1 MPSLNKIFLIG
12 NLIRDP
18 EMSHGSQGVP
28 KAEMRLAINENFRD
42 GKTGKSEKRILY
54 VDIIAWDK
62 PAAFCGEHLHRGASI
77 LIEGRLQFEERDNR
91 DGTKWTK
98 MSVRADRITNL
109 VPDRRAFTPAEGG
122 GGTPRTG
129 VGHSSADTRPS
140 GREPRPHGNESR
152 SRGNESRSR
161 GNNDSRPYGNDP
173 RVYGNSRYDSNMPL
187 PRRSYQPPDV
197 NAAAPDSKA
206 VDEDSQPQFD
216 DEQPNY

>member
-18 EMSHGSQGVP
+18 EMSYGAQGVP
-28 KAEMRLAINENFRD
+28 KAEMRLAINESFRD

-54 VDIIAWDK
+54 VDIVAWDK
-62 PAAFCGEHLHRGASI
+62 PAAFCGEHLHRGASV

-109 VPDRRAFTPAEGG
+109 IPDRRAFPHEGG
-122 GGTPRTG
+122 GGG
-129 VGHSSADTRPS
+129 RPGES
-140 GREPRPHGNESR
+140 HARAHGPHGHDS
-152 SRGNESRSR
+152 
-161 GNNDSRPYGNDP
+161 SRPYGNDP
-173 RVYGNSRYDSNMPL
+173 RVYGNSRYDANMPL
-187 PRRSYQPPDV
+187 PRRSYQPPNLATPPTD
-197 NAAAPDSKA
+197 AKLA
-206 VDEDSQPQFD
+206 DEDSQPLFD

>member
-18 EMSHGSQGVP
+18 EMSYGAQGVP
-28 KAEMRLAINENFRD
+28 KSEMRLAINESFRD

-109 VPDRRAFTPAEGG
+109 VPDRRSFPHEGG
-122 GGTPRTG
+122 GGSGPG
-129 VGHSSADTRPS
+129 RPS
-140 GREPRPHGNESR
+140 GPSNEPREPREPRESRGRPNESR
-152 SRGNESRSR
+152 GHGVDS
-161 GNNDSRPYGNDP
+161 SRPYGNDP
-173 RVYGNSRYDSNMPL
+173 RVYGNSRYDASMPL
-187 PRRSYQPPDV
+187 PRRSYQPPNLTATPTD
-197 NAAAPDSKA
+197 PKIID
-206 VDEDSQPQFD
+206 DDSQPQFD
-216 DEQPNY
+216 DDQQPNY

>member
-18 EMSHGSQGVP
+18 EMSYGAQGVP
-28 KAEMRLAINENFRD
+28 KAEMRLAINESFRD

-62 PAAFCGEHLHRGASI
+62 PAAFCGEHLHRGASV

-109 VPDRRAFTPAEGG
+109 IPDRRSFPHEGG
-122 GGTPRTG
+122 GGG
-129 VGHSSADTRPS
+129 AGGGGGGGRPGGPS
-140 GREPRPHGNESR
+140 NEPRSRSNESR
-152 SRGNESRSR
+152 SHGA
-161 GNNDSRPYGNDP
+161 DTSRPYGNDP
-173 RVYGNSRYDSNMPL
+173 RVYGNSRYDASMPL
-187 PRRSYQPPDV
+187 PRRSYQPPEL
-197 NAAAPDSKA
+197 NATPTDPKV
-206 VDEDSQPQFD
+206 VDEDAQPQFD

>member
-18 EMSHGSQGVP
+18 EMSYGAQGVP
-28 KAEMRLAINENFRD
+28 KAEMRLAINESYRD
-42 GKTGKSEKRILY
+42 GKTGKSEKHVLY

-109 VPDRRAFTPAEGG
+109 IPDRRAFGHEGG
-122 GGTPRTG
+122 GQ
-129 VGHSSADTRPS
+129 
-140 GREPRPHGNESR
+140 EPRRQGGHNEARHHGHDSR
-152 SRGNESRSR
+152 
-161 GNNDSRPYGNDP
+161 DSRPYGNDP
-173 RVYGNSRYDSNMPL
+173 RVYGNSRFDHDMPL
-187 PRRSYQPPDV
+187 PRRSYQPPELNTPAPG
-197 NAAAPDSKA
+197 NAKDSA
-206 VDEDSQPQFD
+206 DDDQQPAFD
-216 DEQPNY
+216 DDQQPTFN